1 MDEGSSAKQIK
12 KAIEHV
18 YKPSYELTFF
28 KNLISAFYLQ
38 GTDSEVVEKI
48 LIELYNQL
56 PSHEKTLGDI
66 VKLFDD
72 IYIGDAKPNSG
83 LKGIEQFITDKHDKK
98 TALEL
103 IRDLN
108 KIIIPY
114 DTNKIYK
121 LQIGSNKYIVMDYRN
136 NEVTVQIIDW
146 KKGIEV
152 TDYTRILL
160 CYPVQITIHDNPIS
174 DAGRTFSIEWVTTKD
189 GHFHTKNMSIP
200 EIEQYL
206 TDHGYVLS
214 PKHFK
219 GVVTALIQIAIENE
233 LAIIKNDIETPGF
246 YYNDITKSLN
256 IIDFELKPVNFEK
269 LNMALDLIE
278 DLKNYFVG
286 QETKLATTLKHA
298 LIVPFGFA
306 KKQMGLPLEN
316 LIPYIYH
323 FGKGGSGKTTIA
335 RIGAYFYG
343 EPNSETDIGGSEFD
357 TVPRIGAQ
365 ISKSTF
371 GLIVNEPDNVFN
383 NRSCVETLK
392 TCVERTNARRR
403 YEGRNLATIL
413 ALSTVSFTSN
423 SALPNVEGLTR
434 RFVQLLYSHSEKKSD
449 SEKKAFMEHF
459 RMDTP
464 ELCLFH
470 RLKYLADFAVNE
482 INNDIELLRLPW
494 QELSNSLIL
503 RAYAD
508 CERQCPEWLL
518 SFAEAVTLE
527 ELDDEEIDEIRMF
540 FIDEI
545 NKHNKN
551 IRVYSSEDG
560 FPMNQDDFF
569 SDNVKD
575 SRDFSDRV
583 FNVINERL
591 IPYMVLHHARN
602 GKDYVCFTSGL
613 KKAMHNVNQACYDV
627 KGIAELL
634 GWKYKLVRLDKP
646 RKVMLVRFDKF
657 LTFLYP
663 NLSEKG
669 DN

>member
-18 YKPSYELTFF
+18 YKPAHELTFF
-28 KNLISAFYLQ
+28 KNIISAFYLQ

-56 PSHEKTLGDI
+56 PSHENPLGDI
-66 VKLFDD
+66 IKMFDD
-72 IYIGDAKPNSG
+72 IYIGDEKPNSG
-83 LKGIEQFITDKHDKK
+83 LNGIEQFISEKHDKK
-98 TALEL
+98 TSLEV

-114 DTNKIYK
+114 DTNKVYK

-136 NEVTVQIIDW
+136 NEVTIQIIDW

-160 CYPVQITIHDNPIS
+160 CYPMQITIHDNPIS
-174 DAGRTFSIEWVTTKD
+174 EAGRTFSIEWVTTKD

-256 IIDFELKPVNFEK
+256 IIDFELRPVNIEK
-269 LNMALDLIE
+269 LNIALDLIE
-278 DLKNYFVG
+278 DLKHYFVG

-316 LIPYIYH
+316 LIPYMYH

-335 RIGAYFYG
+335 RIGSYFYG
-343 EPNSETDIGGSEFD
+343 EPDSETDIGGSEFD
-357 TVPRIGAQ
+357 TVPRIGGQ

-371 GLIVNEPDNVFN
+371 GLIVNEPESVFN
-383 NRSCVETLK
+383 SRSCVETLK

-403 YEGRNLATIL
+403 YEGRNLTTIL

-423 SALPNVEGLTR
+423 SALPNIEGLTR

-449 SEKKAFMEHF
+449 TEKKAFMEHY
-459 RMDTP
+459 RMDSP

-482 INNDIELLRLPW
+482 INEDVELLRLPW
-494 QELSNSLIL
+494 QELSNALIL

-508 CERQCPEWLL
+508 CKRDCPEWLL
-518 SFAEAVTLE
+518 SFAQAVTLD

-540 FIDEI
+540 FIEEI
-545 NKHNKN
+545 NKHLKTVK
-551 IRVYSSEDG
+551 VYSAEDG
-560 FPMNQDDFF
+560 FPKASDEYFTDF
-569 SDNVKD
+569 VKE
-575 SRDFSDRV
+575 SNDFYDRV

-591 IPYMVLHHARN
+591 IPYMVLHHANN

-613 KKAMHNVNQACYDV
+613 KRAMHNANQACYNV

-634 GWKYKLVRLDKP
+634 GWKYTTVKLPKP
-646 RKVMLVRFDKF
+646 TKVMKIRFDKF

-663 NLSEKG
+663 DLSEKG